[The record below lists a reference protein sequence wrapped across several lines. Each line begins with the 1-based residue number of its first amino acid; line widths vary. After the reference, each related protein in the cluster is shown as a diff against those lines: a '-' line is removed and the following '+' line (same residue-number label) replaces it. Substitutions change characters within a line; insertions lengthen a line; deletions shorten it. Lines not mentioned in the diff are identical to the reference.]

1 VLVFFL
7 LVVVSPECPA
17 VHPCLLVLF
26 PFFFVLDCPFDFCL
40 LDCQWERKRDVEDP
54 FLLDANKIT
63 RTSVRFLHAPFSC
76 HILRTWWW
84 PLVGGGWGRAFVRAC
99 MKSTRMCEP
108 ATFWPG
114 RQRDRTPLTAIH
126 PSVGDLSLSL
136 CPASYCC
143 CFCCS
148 ISIYLLPLSA
158 NLFAVDLFLAV
169 GWHCTVHPGTGSGA
183 GRRKKKNT
191 EATSKHILFVCL
203 SMESSRVPIWIIWAT
218 VLQLQL
224 QLHVQCSIS
233 SGSRFLH
240 LNEWSFVKQQGTC
253 AARVLSEDPVLVRAS
268 QVDVSVQAG
277 DKHMRACMHDATGQP
292 LRTFLQSRHIGVHG
306 AKLVAKMM
314 TRSEEED
321 SAWRRDDDVDRR
333 LASS

>member
-1 VLVFFL
+1 M
-7 LVVVSPECPA
+7 VVAS
-17 VHPCLLVLF
+17 
-26 PFFFVLDCPFDFCL
+26 
-40 LDCQWERKRDVEDP
+40 
-54 FLLDANKIT
+54 
-63 RTSVRFLHAPFSC
+63 
-76 HILRTWWW
+76 
-84 PLVGGGWGRAFVRAC
+84 GGWWVGAGVRAC
-99 MKSTRMCEP
+99 VHEIDADVRAGDFLAGQAARSDT
-108 ATFWPG
+108 TDG
-114 RQRDRTPLTAIH
+114 D
-126 PSVGDLSLSL
+126 PSIRRRSLSLSL